1 MNERAAGRE
10 RSKRKNSRRGGGG
23 AERKAAQK
31 TALETADIKSLTR
44 TGERTSIRETR
55 AGEEKTLVGSQGV
68 RCRRRGE
75 CRRKWE

>member
-1 MNERAAGRE
+1 MAKGRIAE
-10 RSKRKNSRRGGGG
+10 GGG

-55 AGEEKTLVGSQGV
+55 AGEEKTLVGSQG
-68 RCRRRGE
+68 GE